1 MKIVVAIGGN
11 ALGNNPQEQ
20 KEIVKNTAK
29 NLVDFV
35 QEGFDLI
42 IVHGNGPQVGMI
54 NNGFDLAHK
63 ADEHSPVVD
72 FPECGAMSQ
81 GYIGYDLQ
89 NAIGNELIKRKMS
102 QKVASIITQT
112 VVDQNDPAFKNPT
125 KPIGSFLSKAE
136 AEKMVETNHWDI
148 KEDAGRGWRRVIA
161 SPRPVDIVE
170 KEIIKTMIAA
180 GFITISTGGGGIP
193 VVNDNNTLKGVA
205 AVIDKDFAAAK
216 VAELVDADKL
226 IILTAVEQVAINY
239 NKPDQQ
245 TFANLTLDQLDGY
258 IKDGQFAPGS
268 MLPKVEAAMS
278 FVKNTQ
284 GRPAIIGS
292 LDKAGAVIKGESGTL
307 IKN

>member
-35 QEGFDLI
+35 QQGFDLI

-89 NAIGNELIKRKMS
+89 NAIGNELTKRKMS

-112 VVDQNDPAFKNPT
+112 IVDQNDPAFKNPT

>member
-1 MKIVVAIGGN
+1 LTLLSWFVGTFSDFASNWRSHRRKDCLKKVIKGGIKMKIVVAIGGN

-136 AEKMVETNHWDI
+136 AEKMVETNH
-148 KEDAGRGWRRVIA
+148 
-161 SPRPVDIVE
+161 
-170 KEIIKTMIAA
+170 
-180 GFITISTGGGGIP
+180 
-193 VVNDNNTLKGVA
+193 
-205 AVIDKDFAAAK
+205 
-216 VAELVDADKL
+216 
-226 IILTAVEQVAINY
+226 
-239 NKPDQQ
+239 
-245 TFANLTLDQLDGY
+245 
-258 IKDGQFAPGS
+258 
-268 MLPKVEAAMS
+268 
-278 FVKNTQ
+278 
-284 GRPAIIGS
+284 
-292 LDKAGAVIKGESGTL
+292 
-307 IKN
+307 

>member
-1 MKIVVAIGGN
+1 
-11 ALGNNPQEQ
+11 
-20 KEIVKNTAK
+20 
-29 NLVDFV
+29 
-35 QEGFDLI
+35 
-42 IVHGNGPQVGMI
+42 
-54 NNGFDLAHK
+54 
-63 ADEHSPVVD
+63 
-72 FPECGAMSQ
+72 
-81 GYIGYDLQ
+81 
-89 NAIGNELIKRKMS
+89 
-102 QKVASIITQT
+102 
-112 VVDQNDPAFKNPT
+112 
-125 KPIGSFLSKAE
+125 
-136 AEKMVETNHWDI
+136 
-148 KEDAGRGWRRVIA
+148 VIA

>member
-1 MKIVVAIGGN
+1 
-11 ALGNNPQEQ
+11 
-20 KEIVKNTAK
+20 
-29 NLVDFV
+29 
-35 QEGFDLI
+35 
-42 IVHGNGPQVGMI
+42 
-54 NNGFDLAHK
+54 
-63 ADEHSPVVD
+63 
-72 FPECGAMSQ
+72 
-81 GYIGYDLQ
+81 
-89 NAIGNELIKRKMS
+89 
-102 QKVASIITQT
+102 
-112 VVDQNDPAFKNPT
+112 
-125 KPIGSFLSKAE
+125 
-136 AEKMVETNHWDI
+136 
-148 KEDAGRGWRRVIA
+148 
-161 SPRPVDIVE
+161 VE

-292 LDKAGAVIKGESGTL
+292 LDKAGAVIKGESGTF

>member
-35 QEGFDLI
+35 QQGFDLI

-89 NAIGNELIKRKMS
+89 NAIGNELIKRKMT

-112 VVDQNDPAFKNPT
+112 IVDQNDPAFKNPT

-170 KEIIKTMIAA
+170 KEVIKTMIAA

>member
-35 QEGFDLI
+35 QQGFDLI

-89 NAIGNELIKRKMS
+89 NAIGNELIKRKMT

-112 VVDQNDPAFKNPT
+112 IVDQNDPAFKNPT

-193 VVNDNNTLKGVA
+193 VVNDNNSLKGVA

>member
-1 MKIVVAIGGN
+1 
-11 ALGNNPQEQ
+11 
-20 KEIVKNTAK
+20 
-29 NLVDFV
+29 
-35 QEGFDLI
+35 
-42 IVHGNGPQVGMI
+42 
-54 NNGFDLAHK
+54 
-63 ADEHSPVVD
+63 
-72 FPECGAMSQ
+72 
-81 GYIGYDLQ
+81 
-89 NAIGNELIKRKMS
+89 
-102 QKVASIITQT
+102 
-112 VVDQNDPAFKNPT
+112 
-125 KPIGSFLSKAE
+125 
-136 AEKMVETNHWDI
+136 
-148 KEDAGRGWRRVIA
+148 VIA

-245 TFANLTLDQLDGY
+245 TFANLTLDQLNGY

-307 IKN
+307 IKS

>member
-35 QEGFDLI
+35 QQGFDLI

-89 NAIGNELIKRKMS
+89 NAIGNELIKRKMT

-112 VVDQNDPAFKNPT
+112 IVDQNDPAFKNPT

-307 IKN
+307 IKS

>member
-1 MKIVVAIGGN
+1 
-11 ALGNNPQEQ
+11 
-20 KEIVKNTAK
+20 
-29 NLVDFV
+29 
-35 QEGFDLI
+35 
-42 IVHGNGPQVGMI
+42 
-54 NNGFDLAHK
+54 
-63 ADEHSPVVD
+63 
-72 FPECGAMSQ
+72 
-81 GYIGYDLQ
+81 
-89 NAIGNELIKRKMS
+89 
-102 QKVASIITQT
+102 
-112 VVDQNDPAFKNPT
+112 
-125 KPIGSFLSKAE
+125 
-136 AEKMVETNHWDI
+136 
-148 KEDAGRGWRRVIA
+148 VIA

-307 IKN
+307 IKS

>member
-1 MKIVVAIGGN
+1 
-11 ALGNNPQEQ
+11 
-20 KEIVKNTAK
+20 
-29 NLVDFV
+29 
-35 QEGFDLI
+35 
-42 IVHGNGPQVGMI
+42 
-54 NNGFDLAHK
+54 
-63 ADEHSPVVD
+63 
-72 FPECGAMSQ
+72 
-81 GYIGYDLQ
+81 
-89 NAIGNELIKRKMS
+89 
-102 QKVASIITQT
+102 
-112 VVDQNDPAFKNPT
+112 
-125 KPIGSFLSKAE
+125 
-136 AEKMVETNHWDI
+136 
-148 KEDAGRGWRRVIA
+148 VIA

-170 KEIIKTMIAA
+170 KEVIKTMIAA

>member
-63 ADEHSPVVD
+63 ADKHSPVVD

-89 NAIGNELIKRKMS
+89 NAIGNELIKRKMT

-112 VVDQNDPAFKNPT
+112 IVDQNDPAFKNPT